1 MASRLCTWQLGML
14 TWTNLVGCSR
24 LVLWQTGIKRWKWS
38 VCCSNPE
45 LMQTP
50 GQMLVKQLCTW
61 LSKVAAWKLFV
72 CCLPPELTLNW
83 PPLVAAPGI
92 NSLSFHDFG
101 WIWHS
106 ASQAE
111 LHFFA
116 VSADFVHLCT
126 MNPGSQSL
134 RRQKGTPPEGFC
146 HWVTLSANKPS
157 VRKLGRKLAFP
168 WLFQHGGIS
177 RKVIVSH
184 CFILYCLIL
193 FGILGTEYFSK
204 RRREISIFKFSLAA
218 QILGQR
224 HTSDPNKW
232 GWRAVAF
239 FADLDLVHIL
249 QKVGGNVI
257 RIRI

>member
-1 MASRLCTWQLGML
+1 MILDGFGILLARQNFIFLRFLL
-14 TWTNLVGCSR
+14 TLYIF
-24 LVLWQTGIKRWKWS
+24 VLWI
-38 VCCSNPE
+38 PE
-45 LMQTP
+45 ANR
-50 GQMLVKQLCTW
+50 C
-61 LSKVAAWKLFV
+61 AARK
-72 CCLPPELTLNW
+72 E
-83 PPLVAAPGI
+83 PL
-92 NSLSFHDFG
+92 H
-101 WIWHS
+101 
-106 ASQAE
+106 
-111 LHFFA
+111 
-116 VSADFVHLCT
+116 
-126 MNPGSQSL
+126 
-134 RRQKGTPPEGFC
+134 RQVTPPEGFC

-204 RRREISIFKFSLAA
+204 RRKEISIFKFSLAA

-257 RIRI
+257 RIQI

>member
-1 MASRLCTWQLGML
+1 MSSQPQLTNSMIFQDGYCTTNQLY
-14 TWTNLVGCSR
+14 
-24 LVLWQTGIKRWKWS
+24 I
-38 VCCSNPE
+38 
-45 LMQTP
+45 
-50 GQMLVKQLCTW
+50 
-61 LSKVAAWKLFV
+61 
-72 CCLPPELTLNW
+72 
-83 PPLVAAPGI
+83 
-92 NSLSFHDFG
+92 
-101 WIWHS
+101 
-106 ASQAE
+106 
-111 LHFFA
+111 
-116 VSADFVHLCT
+116 FVHRESRKPIVGSPER
-126 MNPGSQSL
+126 NASPGYAMVFE
-134 RRQKGTPPEGFC
+134 TFC

-232 GWRAVAF
+232 G
-239 FADLDLVHIL
+239 
-249 QKVGGNVI
+249 
-257 RIRI
+257 